1 MIFLFCYF
9 GLDSG
14 ALMNDATILPC
25 GHSFGAGGLKE
36 VKKMKACFTCS
47 QPTLEGSE
55 KPNLSLRIVVHAFRQ
70 EEDSD
75 HIHTLKRRKER
86 SDQVCFSNT
95 Q

>member
-36 VKKMKACFTCS
+36 VKKM
-47 QPTLEGSE
+47 
-55 KPNLSLRIVVHAFRQ
+55 VY
-70 EEDSD
+70 D
-75 HIHTLKRRKER
+75 
-86 SDQVCFSNT
+86 
-95 Q
+95 